1 MGAARSCCWWTEY
14 APPARAAN
22 APALPVQDEAIGKA
36 VLILVLTTDGESVCG
51 PRPDRWSER
60 NVVVW
65 AVQQSNSLGGNRRKV
80 HEEKEKKMTGKVSTE
95 KPGRSEA
102 TAAVAH
108 ETVIEAENLT
118 KIHGQD
124 ESRVEALADVN
135 LKVEKGEWVA
145 VVGPSGSGKSTLM
158 NLLGL
163 LDSPT
168 SGSYSLNGREVSGL
182 KGSELSRARR
192 DLIGFV
198 FQSYNLLARQTALS
212 NVELPMVYAGV
223 YGVEGKRRALE
234 ALERVE
240 LSNRA
245 DHKPPE
251 LSGGQKQR
259 VAIAR
264 ALVNDPAIVL
274 ADEPTGNL
282 DTKSGEGIMELFE
295 ELQAEGTTLIM
306 VTHDMEVADRA
317 ERIVE
322 VRDGRIVADDHTRE
336 KIGDKS

>member
-1 MGAARSCCWWTEY
+1 MR
-14 APPARAAN
+14 
-22 APALPVQDEAIGKA
+22 
-36 VLILVLTTDGESVCG
+36 
-51 PRPDRWSER
+51 
-60 NVVVW
+60 
-65 AVQQSNSLGGNRRKV
+65 
-80 HEEKEKKMTGKVSTE
+80 
-95 KPGRSEA
+95 
-102 TAAVAH
+102 
-108 ETVIEAENLT
+108 VIETRDLT
-118 KIHGQD
+118 KVFGQG
-124 ESRVEALADVN
+124 ESRVEALVGAD
-135 LKVEKGEWVA
+135 LDIEGGEWVS
-145 VVGPSGSGKSTLM
+145 VIGTSGSGKSTLM

-223 YGVEGKRRALE
+223 YGVERKRRALD

-282 DTKSGEGIMELFE
+282 DTEAGHAIMDIFE
-295 ELQAEGTTLIM
+295 ELNAEGATLVV
-306 VTHDMEVADRA
+306 VTHDPEIAARGRRVVEIRDGHVVADGASRETSA
-317 ERIVE
+317 G
-322 VRDGRIVADDHTRE
+322 VRG
-336 KIGDKS
+336 